1 MPWKAVPGRIF
12 YGWWIA
18 GAAALLASMG
28 MGFIAFGFGVFLL
41 PLEAEFSTT
50 RTQISLIASFTA
62 LEGAALGPL
71 QGHFVDKYGPRPV
84 MFLGIMLSG
93 VGFIL
98 LSFAETLAL
107 VFVFWIMFVAVGN
120 GMGLISPPL
129 TAIARWFNRRRGI
142 AFGIAGTGMGMG
154 ALLVRFVD
162 ALIEGADWRMA
173 ARVLGII
180 IIAVGLPLATM
191 MRSRPQ
197 EYGQLPD
204 GAAAP
209 PGAAPTPQTAASGFS
224 VGEAL
229 RTKSFWFM
237 SASFG
242 FRNAIITSITTHFIA
257 AMVEDRG
264 FTSATAAELIGLGG
278 LISIVGRLGGGLMI
292 DRLNPRHVA
301 TGIAMLLA
309 GSMAILLWAHE
320 LWQVA
325 LFMMVYAFSWGAG
338 GSTMFAIRA
347 SYFGTKSFAT
357 ISGLMVTV
365 QTLFGLAGVTAA
377 AAIHD
382 LRDSYDIAFAGLIVV
397 GLFGALTM
405 FAARQPKPPGGRSL
419 SLTAE

>member
-1 MPWKAVPGRIF
+1 MPWGIGPGRLF

-18 GAAALLASMG
+18 GAAAVLAAMG

-41 PLEAEFSTT
+41 PLEAEFNTT
-50 RTQISLIASFTA
+50 RSQISLIAAFTA

-84 MFLGIMLSG
+84 MFLGILLG
-93 VGFIL
+93 GLGFIL
-98 LSFAETLAL
+98 LSFADTLAL
-107 VFVFWIMFVAVGN
+107 VFVFWILFVAVGN

-129 TAIARWFNRRRGI
+129 TAIARWFNRHRGI
-142 AFGIAGTGMGMG
+142 AFGIAGTGMSLG

-180 IIAVGLPLATM
+180 IIAVGLPLAAM

-197 EYGQLPD
+197 DYGQLPD

-209 PGAAPTPQTAASGFS
+209 PGAAPQSAATGFS

-229 RTKSFWFM
+229 RTKSFWLM

-242 FRNAIITSITTHFIA
+242 FRNAIITTMTTHFVA
-257 AMVEDRG
+257 AMVDRD
-264 FTSATAAELIGLGG
+264 FSTATATEIIGLGG
-278 LISIVGRLGGGLMI
+278 LLGIVGRLGGGLMI
-292 DRLNPRHVA
+292 DRLNPRLVA
-301 TGIAMLLA
+301 TGIALLLA

-325 LFMMVYAFSWGAG
+325 LFIVGLCLLMGRGREHDVRPSGDLL
-338 GSTMFAIRA
+338 RHQELRHDL
-347 SYFGTKSFAT
+347 
-357 ISGLMVTV
+357 GLMITV
-365 QTLFGLAGVTAA
+365 QTLCGLAGVTAA
-377 AAIHD
+377 GVIFD
-382 LRDSYDIAFAGLIVV
+382 LRGSYDLAFAGLIVV
-397 GLFGALTM
+397 GALGALTNVPG
-405 FAARQPKPPGGRSL
+405 AATEAAGG
-419 SLTAE
+419 